1 MREYTLVCFVYG
13 WTYNYHCT
21 HLPEGCCYNNI
32 TQRRKGIQPPCR
44 TFITFFGL
52 FFSSPSS
59 PRRTMCMWHIQDE
72 QQRDISV
79 IAWEKHIV
87 LSGLLFCMTGS
98 PEYMM
103 AQSDVKVLWVQVE
116 VSFLTMLEK
125 GLVLILSL

>member
-1 MREYTLVCFVYG
+1 
-13 WTYNYHCT
+13 
-21 HLPEGCCYNNI
+21 
-32 TQRRKGIQPPCR
+32 
-44 TFITFFGL
+44 
-52 FFSSPSS
+52 
-59 PRRTMCMWHIQDE
+59 MCMWHIQDE

-116 VSFLTMLEK
+116 VTFFTMIEK